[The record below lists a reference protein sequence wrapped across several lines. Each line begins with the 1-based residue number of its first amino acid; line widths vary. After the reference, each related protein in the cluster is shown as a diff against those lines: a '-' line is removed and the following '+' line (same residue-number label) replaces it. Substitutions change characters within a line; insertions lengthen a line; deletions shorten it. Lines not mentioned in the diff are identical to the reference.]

1 MSLSTLSTAL
11 TVGKSAWKKFS
22 DFRDEKAREAYTAL
36 EDAAKNVD
44 NATQDWFPESRK
56 QAGFVTQAAHSR
68 LERALEDLN
77 SRRQDVT
84 AAAVSKA
91 EELSSDSK
99 KAAKKNRKKLN
110 KKASKAAQR
119 AEKKVAK
126 ATGKK
131 RGGFSKFFLFAL
143 VSAIIGAV
151 FYALRGK
158 DAPSTKPPRVEEHSG
173 DADKAA
179 ASTLVYSSTTDSATD
194 SAAGSAGEPEKK
206 ESDLVEEG
214 VKERDEE
221 LLGSI
226 DAQLA
231 ELDAEAEAEESTEE
245 SAEEPAEEPAEETD
259 ASAEEAAEEVAA
271 DPADAAEA
279 EGDERGEEADKA
291 TAAAAGAAVDADTSR
306 VTDDHENE
314 GKHRLASNGPTPN
327 LMPETLAETVEP
339 EDSNDSK

>member
-179 ASTLVYSSTTDSATD
+179 ASTLVYSSTTDSA
-194 SAAGSAGEPEKK
+194 AGSAGEPEKK

-245 SAEEPAEEPAEETD
+245 SAEEPAEETD

-291 TAAAAGAAVDADTSR
+291 TAAAPGAAGDADTSR

>member
-99 KAAKKNRKKLN
+99 KAARKNRKKLN

-126 ATGKK
+126 ASGKK

-179 ASTLVYSSTTDSATD
+179 ASTLVYSSTTDSTTD
-194 SAAGSAGEPEKK
+194 SAEEPAKK

-231 ELDAEAEAEESTEE
+231 ELDAEAEE
-245 SAEEPAEEPAEETD
+245 SAEEPAEESAEESTEEPAEETG
-259 ASAEEAAEEVAA
+259 AAAEEAAEEVAA

-291 TAAAAGAAVDADTSR
+291 TAAAAGAAANADTSR

>member
-131 RGGFSKFFLFAL
+131 RGCFSKFFLFAL

-179 ASTLVYSSTTDSATD
+179 ASTLVYSSTTDSA
-194 SAAGSAGEPEKK
+194 AGSAGEPEKK
-206 ESDLVEEG
+206 GSDLVEEG

-231 ELDAEAEAEESTEE
+231 ELDAESEEPAEESTEE
-245 SAEEPAEEPAEETD
+245 SAEEPAEETG
-259 ASAEEAAEEVAA
+259 ASAEEAAEEIAA

-291 TAAAAGAAVDADTSR
+291 TAATAGAAANADTSR

>member
-84 AAAVSKA
+84 AAVVSKA
-91 EELSSDSK
+91 EELSADSK
-99 KAAKKNRKKLN
+99 KAARKNRKKLN

-231 ELDAEAEAEESTEE
+231 ELDAEAEESTESPAEESAGE
-245 SAEEPAEEPAEETD
+245 SAEETD